1 MAIACPFELD
11 TGRLRH
17 EIQEIYARVATDPSS
32 AFHFHRGSA
41 YAVKTGIASRAS
53 TGSGA

>member
-17 EIQEIYARVATDPSS
+17 EIQEIYARIATDPSS

-53 TGSGA
+53 TGSGG